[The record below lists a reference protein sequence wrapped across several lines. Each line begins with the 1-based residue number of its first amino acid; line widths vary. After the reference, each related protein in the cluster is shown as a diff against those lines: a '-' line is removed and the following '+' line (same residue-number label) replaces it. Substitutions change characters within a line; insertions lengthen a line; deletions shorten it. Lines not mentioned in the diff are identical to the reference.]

1 MLQKILGYV
10 ILTNT
15 FLFFLLYSNLNFN
28 INNIELEEN
37 IYSIFKK
44 EEIET
49 VKLVNIKN
57 TFYYK
62 IILTDVLDLIKIDKE
77 INVLERINN
86 DTKYWH

>member
-15 FLFFLLYSNLNFN
+15 FLFFLLYSNLNLN
-28 INNIELEEN
+28 INNIKLEEN

-57 TFYYK
+57 SFYYK
-62 IILTDVLDLIKIDKE
+62 IILTDVLDLVKLNREIDS
-77 INVLERINN
+77 LESINN
-86 DTKYWH
+86 DTEYWY

>member
-28 INNIELEEN
+28 INSMELEEN

-57 TFYYK
+57 NFYYK
-62 IILTDVLDLIKIDKE
+62 IILTDVLDLIKLNREIDS
-77 INVLERINN
+77 LERINN
-86 DTKYWH
+86 DTKY

>member
-15 FLFFLLYSNLNFN
+15 FLFFLLYSNLNLN
-28 INNIELEEN
+28 INNIKLEEN

-57 TFYYK
+57 SFYYK
-62 IILTDVLDLIKIDKE
+62 IILTDVLDLVKLNREIDS
-77 INVLERINN
+77 LESINN
-86 DTKYWH
+86 DTEY

>member
-86 DTKYWH
+86 DTKY

>member
-28 INNIELEEN
+28 INNTELEEN

>member
-28 INNIELEEN
+28 INSMELEEN

-49 VKLVNIKN
+49 VKLVNINDTIFTNK
-57 TFYYK
+57 
-62 IILTDVLDLIKIDKE
+62 LLIKGSFT
-77 INVLERINN
+77 L
-86 DTKYWH
+86 